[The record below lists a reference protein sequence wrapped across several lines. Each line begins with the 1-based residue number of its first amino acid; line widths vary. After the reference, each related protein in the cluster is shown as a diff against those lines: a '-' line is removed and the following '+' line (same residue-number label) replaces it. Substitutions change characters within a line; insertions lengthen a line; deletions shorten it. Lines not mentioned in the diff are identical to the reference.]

1 MRETAVQ
8 KPSEMFPKIDKL
20 RTFRFRLVAWFVGVT
35 TLLVIL
41 MMVGIVSALNLTK
54 EQDPPPVIVD
64 RQAWEERL
72 AEQREE
78 YMHDLKFYFT
88 IGSAWVLL
96 IGSAGM
102 YVLSKELLKPIDDV
116 TYLASR
122 ISHTNL
128 KERINYRGPNDEIKR
143 MADTFDSMLGR
154 IEESFEQQQEF
165 IQNASHELRTPIAIA
180 LTNIEVQEM
189 DETPTVEEY
198 RELTQTI
205 KASLERMNAV
215 NNNLL
220 LLSEG
225 NNPKM
230 SFAPV
235 DINTILNELIRETT
249 NTASKSNIT
258 ISPELSDKPIIIN
271 GDIMMLRQCF
281 FNLIENAIKY
291 NKENGTVTVRSYTDA
306 MNASV
311 IVSDT
316 GIGIPK
322 DALPNIFRRFYRV
335 DKSRS
340 RQKGGSGLGLAIVER
355 IVSLHG
361 GTIHV
366 ESELDKGSSFTVIL
380 PIDTVSKN

>member
-1 MRETAVQ
+1 MQ

-291 NKENGTVTVRSYTDA
+291 NKENGTVTVRSFTDA

>member
-1 MRETAVQ
+1 
-8 KPSEMFPKIDKL
+8 MFPKIDKL

-311 IVSDT
+311 IVSDN

-322 DALPNIFRRFYRV
+322 DALPYIFRRFYRV

-340 RQKGGSGLGLAIVER
+340 RQKGGSGLGLAIVEK

>member
-1 MRETAVQ
+1 
-8 KPSEMFPKIDKL
+8 MFPKIDKL

-54 EQDPPPVIVD
+54 EQEPPPVIVD

-72 AEQREE
+72 AEQRAE
-78 YMHDLKFYFT
+78 YMHDLKLYFT
-88 IGSAWVLL
+88 VGSAWVLL

-258 ISPELSDKPIIIN
+258 ITPELSDKPIIVN

-291 NKENGTVTVRSYTDA
+291 NKENGTVTVRSFNDA

-340 RQKGGSGLGLAIVER
+340 RQKGGSGLGLAIVEK

>member
-1 MRETAVQ
+1 MQR
-8 KPSEMFPKIDKL
+8 PSEIFPKIDML

-41 MMVGIVSALNLTK
+41 MMVGIVSAFNLSK
-54 EQDPPPVIVD
+54 EQEPPPVIQD

-72 AEQREE
+72 VEQREE
-78 YMHDLKFYFT
+78 YMHDLKLYFT

-143 MADTFDSMLGR
+143 MADTFDSMLER
-154 IEESFEQQQEF
+154 IEDSFEQQQEF

-189 DETPTVEEY
+189 DDTPTVEEY
-198 RELTQTI
+198 QELTQTI
-205 KASLERMNAV
+205 KASLERMNSI

-220 LLSEG
+220 ILSEG
-225 NNPKM
+225 SNPKM
-230 SFAPV
+230 TFAPV
-235 DINTILNELIRETT
+235 DINTILHELVRETT
-249 NTASKSNIT
+249 NTAAKDNIT
-258 ISPELSDKPIIIN
+258 ISQELSEKPIIVN

-291 NKENGTVTVRSYTDA
+291 NKKDGTITVRSFADA
-306 MNASV
+306 MNAT
-311 IVSDT
+311 IIISDD

-322 DALPNIFRRFYRV
+322 EDLPNIFRRFYRV

-340 RQKGGSGLGLAIVER
+340 RQKGGSGLGLAIVEK
-355 IVSLHG
+355 IVTLHG
-361 GTIHV
+361 GTISV
-366 ESELDKGSSFTVIL
+366 ESEIDKGSSFTIML
-380 PIDTVSKN
+380 PINTVSKN

>member
-1 MRETAVQ
+1 MQR
-8 KPSEMFPKIDKL
+8 PSEKFPKLDKV

-41 MMVGIVSALNLTK
+41 MMVGIVSAFNLTK
-54 EQDPPPVIVD
+54 QPEEPPIIQD
-64 RQAWEERL
+64 RQSWEQRL
-72 AEQREE
+72 NEQREE
-78 YMHDLKFYFT
+78 YMHDLKLYFT

-154 IEESFEQQQEF
+154 IEDSFEQQQEF

-220 LLSEG
+220 ILSEG
-225 NNPKM
+225 NNLNL

-235 DINTILNELIRETT
+235 DINTILHELIRETA
-249 NTASKSNIT
+249 NTAAKDNIT
-258 ISPELSDKPIIIN
+258 ITPELSEKPIIVN

-291 NKENGTVTVRSYTDA
+291 NKENGSITIRSFSDA

-322 DALPNIFRRFYRV
+322 EDLQNIFRRFYRV

-340 RQKGGSGLGLAIVER
+340 RQKGGSGLGLAIVEK
-355 IVSLHG
+355 IITLHG
-361 GTIHV
+361 GTISV
-366 ESELDKGSSFTVIL
+366 ESEVDKGSSFTIML
-380 PIDTVSKN
+380 PINTVSNN

>member
-1 MRETAVQ
+1 MQ

-54 EQDPPPVIVD
+54 EQEPPPVIVD

-72 AEQREE
+72 AEQRDE
-78 YMHDLKFYFT
+78 YMHDLKLYFT

-322 DALPNIFRRFYRV
+322 DALPYIFRRFYRV

-340 RQKGGSGLGLAIVER
+340 RQKGGSGLGLAIVEK

>member
-1 MRETAVQ
+1 MQR
-8 KPSEMFPKIDKL
+8 PSEIFPKIDML

-41 MMVGIVSALNLTK
+41 MMVGIVSAFNLSK
-54 EQDPPPVIVD
+54 EQEPPPVIQD

-72 AEQREE
+72 VEQREE
-78 YMHDLKFYFT
+78 YMHDLKLYFT

-143 MADTFDSMLGR
+143 MADTFDSMLER
-154 IEESFEQQQEF
+154 IEDSFEQQQEF

-189 DETPTVEEY
+189 DDTPTVEEY
-198 RELTQTI
+198 QELTQTI
-205 KASLERMNAV
+205 KASLERMNSI

-220 LLSEG
+220 ILSEG
-225 NNPKM
+225 SNPKM
-230 SFAPV
+230 TFAPV
-235 DINTILNELIRETT
+235 DINTILHELVRETT
-249 NTASKSNIT
+249 NTAAKDNIT
-258 ISPELSDKPIIIN
+258 ISQELSEKPIIVN

-291 NKENGTVTVRSYTDA
+291 NKKDGTITVRSFADA
-306 MNASV
+306 MNATV
-311 IVSDT
+311 IISDN

-322 DALPNIFRRFYRV
+322 EDLPNIFRRFYRV

-340 RQKGGSGLGLAIVER
+340 RQKGGSGLGLAIVEK
-355 IVSLHG
+355 IVTLHG
-361 GTIHV
+361 GTISV
-366 ESELDKGSSFTVIL
+366 ESEIDKGSSFTIML
-380 PIDTVSKN
+380 PINTVSKN

>member
-1 MRETAVQ
+1 MQR
-8 KPSEMFPKIDKL
+8 PSEKFPKLDKV

-41 MMVGIVSALNLTK
+41 MMVGIVSAFNLTK
-54 EQDPPPVIVD
+54 NPEEPPIIQD
-64 RQAWEERL
+64 RQSWEQRL
-72 AEQREE
+72 EEQREE
-78 YMHDLKFYFT
+78 YMHDLKLYFT

-198 RELTQTI
+198 KELTQTI

-220 LLSEG
+220 ILSEG
-225 NNPKM
+225 NNLNL
-230 SFAPV
+230 SFAPL
-235 DINTILNELIRETT
+235 DINTILHELIRETA
-249 NTASKSNIT
+249 NTAAKDNIT
-258 ISPELSDKPIIIN
+258 ITPELSEKPIIVN

-291 NKENGTVTVRSYTDA
+291 NKENGSITVRSFSDA

-322 DALPNIFRRFYRV
+322 EDLENIFRRFYRV

-340 RQKGGSGLGLAIVER
+340 RQKGGSGLGLAIVEK

-361 GTIHV
+361 GTISV
-366 ESELDKGSSFTVIL
+366 ESEVDKGSTFTIML
-380 PIDTVSKN
+380 PINTVSNN

>member
-1 MRETAVQ
+1 
-8 KPSEMFPKIDKL
+8 MFPKIDKL

-291 NKENGTVTVRSYTDA
+291 NKENGTVTVRSFTDA

-340 RQKGGSGLGLAIVER
+340 RQKGGSGLGLAIVEK

>member
-1 MRETAVQ
+1 MQR
-8 KPSEMFPKIDKL
+8 PSEIFPKIDML

-41 MMVGIVSALNLTK
+41 MMVGIVSAFNLTK
-54 EQDPPPVIVD
+54 EQEPPPIIQD

-72 AEQREE
+72 VEQREE
-78 YMHDLKFYFT
+78 YMHDLKLYFT

-143 MADTFDSMLGR
+143 MADTFDSMLER
-154 IEESFEQQQEF
+154 IEDSFEQQQEF

-189 DETPTVEEY
+189 DDTPTVEEY
-198 RELTQTI
+198 QELTQTI
-205 KASLERMNAV
+205 KASLERMNSI

-220 LLSEG
+220 ILSEG

-230 SFAPV
+230 TFAPV
-235 DINTILNELIRETT
+235 DINTILHELVRETT
-249 NTASKSNIT
+249 NTAAKDNIT
-258 ISPELSDKPIIIN
+258 ISQELSEKPIVIN

-291 NKENGTVTVRSYTDA
+291 NRQDGTITVRSYADA
-306 MNASV
+306 MNATV

-322 DALPNIFRRFYRV
+322 EDLPNIFRRFYRV

-340 RQKGGSGLGLAIVER
+340 RQKGGSGLGLAIVEK
-355 IVSLHG
+355 IVTLHG
-361 GTIHV
+361 GTISV
-366 ESELDKGSSFTVIL
+366 ESEIDKGSSFTIML
-380 PIDTVSKN
+380 PINTVSNN

>member
-311 IVSDT
+311 IVSDN

-322 DALPNIFRRFYRV
+322 DALPYIFRRFYRV

-340 RQKGGSGLGLAIVER
+340 RQKGGSGLGLAIVEK

>member
-1 MRETAVQ
+1 MQ

-291 NKENGTVTVRSYTDA
+291 NKENGTVTVRSFTDA

-340 RQKGGSGLGLAIVER
+340 RQKGGSGLGLAIVEK